1 MIKFILASGSPRR
14 RELLTAIG
22 WEFEVIP
29 SQSEEKPS
37 ESETPSELVMRL
49 AREKAAEVAE
59 KYPGRCVLGADTVV
73 TIDGRV
79 LGKPSSEREAAE
91 MIAQLSGREHSV
103 ITGVALIAPDGRL
116 LNEYEET
123 VVTFRDL
130 SKDEIDAY
138 ISRGESMD
146 KAGAY
151 AIQGYGALLV
161 EGIKGCF
168 FNVVGLPL
176 RRVGKM
182 FEEMGITLS
191 QQWRNSDDQIQ

>member
-29 SQSEEKPS
+29 SQSEEKLS

-103 ITGVALIAPDGRL
+103 ITGVALIASDGRL
-116 LNEYEET
+116 INEYEET

>member
-1 MIKFILASGSPRR
+1 
-14 RELLTAIG
+14 
-22 WEFEVIP
+22 
-29 SQSEEKPS
+29 
-37 ESETPSELVMRL
+37 
-49 AREKAAEVAE
+49 
-59 KYPGRCVLGADTVV
+59 
-73 TIDGRV
+73 
-79 LGKPSSEREAAE
+79 
-91 MIAQLSGREHSV
+91 
-103 ITGVALIAPDGRL
+103 
-116 LNEYEET
+116 
-123 VVTFRDL
+123 
-130 SKDEIDAY
+130 
-138 ISRGESMD
+138 MD